1 MVSIEI
7 DGRVVEVEQGT
18 MIIEAADC
26 MGVCIPRFC
35 YHKKLS
41 IAANCRMCLVEVAN
55 APKPLPACATPV
67 ADGMVIKTQ
76 SKRALDAQK
85 AVMEFLL
92 INHPLDCPICDQGGE
107 CELQDVAMGYGKDFS
122 RYQEGK
128 RTVVDKDIGPF
139 IATDLTRCI
148 HCTRCVRFGEEIAGL
163 RELGATGRGEHM
175 QIGTYIERSVK
186 SEISG
191 NVIDLCPV
199 GALTSKPFRFKA
211 RAWELLQYPGVAA
224 HDCLGSHIYHH
235 VYQSTVARVVPREN
249 ELINEVWLSDRD
261 RFSYE
266 GYTHAERLQQP
277 MIKRQGKW
285 ESVDWTTAF
294 SFVKESL
301 QAVIKTEGPD
311 AVGALVSP
319 NLTVE
324 EGYLFQKWFRAL
336 GSSNLDHRLAQQDFR
351 GQMAAPLYPQLNVP
365 LAALESQPVIFL
377 VGSDIQREQ
386 PLAAVRLRKAANM
399 GTQIFDI
406 NPVEFDFNFVLS
418 ERIIPEHGKLV
429 SGLVE
434 ILAALSRQV
443 PNIPVPAATQNLIE
457 SVQPSPAAERIAAAL
472 VKANE
477 GVLLLGEL
485 ACNAPDAMSIQYF
498 VQTIASMT
506 NLTVGTLSSGA
517 NSAGAWLNGLV
528 SHRGFAGAKV
538 AKIGLNAKEMLE
550 ANLSAYI
557 LGNLDP
563 ECDLLNSAQAL
574 GALKHAKLV
583 VALTPYTSEA
593 LEKHCDV
600 LLPITPASETSGTF
614 INVNGQWQSFIGAA
628 KPFAEARP
636 AWKVLRV
643 LGNVFDFEGFEHI
656 SSQEVLQEVKTNFSD
671 KHLLRD
677 TLLQPPKSVE
687 LDSNARFLTWVAT
700 RPAYLI
706 DNVARRS
713 KSLCEAQGQLN
724 IAKMNAHTARQW
736 RVEPAQPIKVI
747 NIKTDCELT
756 IDLEIDEK
764 IPNGV
769 LWMPYGHEQTARF
782 GCTYDPV
789 SVAAHD

>member
-26 MGVCIPRFC
+26 AGIGIPRFC

-107 CELQDVAMGYGKDFS
+107 CELQDVAMGYGQDFS
-122 RYQEGK
+122 RFSEGK
-128 RTVVDKDIGPF
+128 RSVVDKDLGPL

-148 HCTRCVRFGEEIAGL
+148 HCTRCVRFGEEVAGL

-211 RAWELLQYPGVAA
+211 RSWELLQYPGIAG
-224 HDCLGSHIYHH
+224 HDCLGSHVYHH
-235 VYQSTVARVVPREN
+235 VYQSQVVRVVPREN
-249 ELINEVWLSDRD
+249 EQINEVWLSDRD

-266 GYTHAERLQQP
+266 GYTHSERLQQP
-277 MIKRQGKW
+277 MIKRHGKW
-285 ESVDWTTAF
+285 EQVDWTTAF
-294 SFVKESL
+294 SFIKDEL
-301 QAVIKTEGPD
+301 QAVLNTEGPD
-311 AVGALVSP
+311 AIGALLSP
-319 NLTVE
+319 NMTVE
-324 EGYLFQKWFRAL
+324 EGYLFQKLFRTL
-336 GSSNLDHRLAQQDFR
+336 GVANIDHRLLQQDFR
-351 GQMAAPLYPQLNVP
+351 GQMAAPLYPQLNVTV
-365 LAALESQPVIFL
+365 AALETQPVVLL

-386 PLAAVRLRKAANM
+386 PLAAVRLRKSGAS
-399 GTQIFDI
+399 TKLFDI
-406 NPVEFDFNFVLS
+406 NPVAFDFNFPLS
-418 ERIIPEHGKLV
+418 ARIIPEHGKLV
-429 SGLVE
+429 QGLAEV
-434 ILAALSRQV
+434 LKALIQQL
-443 PNIPVPAATQNLIE
+443 PNTPVPAATQHLIE
-457 SVQPSPAAERIAAAL
+457 AVQPSPAAEAIAAAL
-472 VKANE
+472 VQANE

-485 ACNAPDAMSIQYF
+485 ALNAPDAMIIQYF
-498 VQTIASMT
+498 VQTIASIT
-506 NLTVGTLSSGA
+506 NLTVGTFSSGA
-517 NSAGAWLNGLV
+517 NAAGAWINGLV
-528 SHRGFAGAKV
+528 PHRGFAGAKV
-538 AKIGLNAKEMLE
+538 NKTGLNAKEMLE
-550 ANLSAYI
+550 ANLSTYI

-563 ECDLLNSAQAL
+563 ECDLPNSAHAL
-574 GALKHAKLV
+574 SALKQAKTV
-583 VALTPYTSEA
+583 IALTPYTSEA
-593 LEKHCDV
+593 LETHCHV
-600 LLPITPASETSGTF
+600 LLPITPVSETSGTF
-614 INVNGQWQSFIGAA
+614 VNINGQWQSFIGAA

-643 LGNVFDFEGFEHI
+643 LGNILDIEGFDHT
-656 SSQEVLQEVKTNFSD
+656 SSLEVLQEIKANFSD
-671 KHLLRD
+671 KYLLRE

-687 LDSNARFLTWVAT
+687 LEANPRFLTWVAT
-700 RPAYLI
+700 RPSYSI
-706 DNVARRS
+706 DNVSRRA
-713 KSLCEAQGQLN
+713 KSLSSAQSQSN
-724 IAKMNAHTARQW
+724 IAKMNAHTAQQW
-736 RVEPAQPIKVI
+736 RVEHAQPIKVV
-747 NIKTDCELT
+747 NVKTDCEVT
-756 IDLEIDEK
+756 MDLEIDQR

-769 LWMPYGHEQTARF
+769 IWMPCGMEQTAQF
-782 GCTYDPV
+782 GCAYDSV